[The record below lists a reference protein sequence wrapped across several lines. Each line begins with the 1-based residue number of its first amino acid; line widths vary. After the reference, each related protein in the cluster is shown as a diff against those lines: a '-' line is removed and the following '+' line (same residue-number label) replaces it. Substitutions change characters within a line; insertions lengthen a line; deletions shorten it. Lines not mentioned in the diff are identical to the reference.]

1 MKRLDCISLQHFD
14 LSNVMRM
21 LWEQHVFWTRL
32 LIVSILER
40 LDDLNATQTRLL
52 MNPKDFGSVY
62 GMFYNEDVQKAVT
75 DLLTQHLEIGAQLI
89 VAYRDNNQASIQRLN
104 EQWYENADHI
114 ASTFASFNPC
124 YNETELRD
132 MFYMHLDLTKKEV
145 SLRLMK
151 KFDEDVK
158 NFDEIEQLAL
168 EMADYFTD
176 GIICQFYT
184 LFQ

>member
-1 MKRLDCISLQHFD
+1 MDCISLQHFD

-32 LIVSILER
+32 LIISILER
-40 LDDLNATQTRLL
+40 LEDFNATQTRLL
-52 MNPKDFGSVY
+52 QNPKDFGSVY
-62 GMFYNEDVQKAVT
+62 GMFYSEDVQKAVT
-75 DLLTQHLEIGAQLI
+75 ELLTEHLEIGAELI
-89 VAYRDNNQASIQRLN
+89 TAYRDQNQASIQRLN
-104 EQWYENADHI
+104 ARWYDNADRI
-114 ASTFASFNPC
+114 AVTFAAFNPC
-124 YNETELRD
+124 YNEVELRD

-168 EMADYFTD
+168 DMADYFSD
-176 GIICQFYT
+176 GIVCQFYAM
-184 LFQ
+184 FQ